1 MTRTLGPQDWGLRA
15 DGGGALM
22 IGNFRAVDLARR
34 HGTPLH
40 VIHETRLEQTA
51 FHFRRAFAAAYPGRT
66 SVHYA
71 FKCNSVPAV
80 IQAVRRAGL
89 EAEVMSEFELEL
101 ALALGYEGRDIVVN
115 GPGKSASFLK
125 KCLESGARL
134 INVDSM
140 SELEL
145 LHKTTEEVG
154 QDARILL
161 RINPDYVPRGMNSGT
176 ATGSRKGC
184 AFGLDLK
191 GGEAERALAALKNM
205 KRIRFYG
212 YHFHIGTGIRE
223 PKEYSRVL
231 ERLAPLIGR
240 TRRAGL
246 EIKVMDIGGG
256 FASMTT
262 REMTTGEFLVYQG
275 LGRLPSGL
283 PAGPGATFE
292 DFGREIAGALTK
304 LFPEGEPPEL
314 VTEPGRCI
322 AGPNQVLLLTVRH
335 VKARPGVRT
344 WIITDGGLGTVTLP
358 TFYEYHE
365 VFLADDVTRP
375 RTRKVTIVGPVCF
388 ASDIVYRNKPMPPV
402 RPGEVIAIMDSG
414 AYFTAQESTFG
425 FPRPAVVAVNGARD
439 RLVRRRETFEDMVS
453 RDHLAD
459 KSEIEEDTHEI
470 RRH

>member
-80 IQAVRRAGL
+80 IQTVRRAGL
-89 EAEVMSEFELEL
+89 EAEVMSEFELDL
-101 ALALGYEGRDIVVN
+101 ALALGYKGRDIVVN

-161 RINPDYVPRGMNSGT
+161 RINPDYVPHGMNSGT

-191 GGEAERALAALKNM
+191 GGEAERALAALRDM
-205 KRIRFYG
+205 KRVRFYG
-212 YHFHIGTGIRE
+212 YHFHVGTGIRE

-240 TRRAGL
+240 TRRAGI
-246 EIKVMDIGGG
+246 EIKVMDVGGG

-292 DFGREIAGALTK
+292 DFGREIAGAPQEILLVLDSSIGQNALAQAREFLKFAGITGLFLTK
-304 LFPEGEPPEL
+304 LDGTAKGGSVISIVEELELPVKCIGVGED
-314 VTEPGRCI
+314 
-322 AGPNQVLLLTVRH
+322 AQDVL
-335 VKARPGVRT
+335 PFS
-344 WIITDGGLGTVTLP
+344 P
-358 TFYEYHE
+358 
-365 VFLADDVTRP
+365 
-375 RTRKVTIVGPVCF
+375 
-388 ASDIVYRNKPMPPV
+388 
-402 RPGEVIAIMDSG
+402 
-414 AYFTAQESTFG
+414 QEF
-425 FPRPAVVAVNGARD
+425 VNA
-439 RLVRRRETFEDMVS
+439 LIS
-453 RDHLAD
+453 
-459 KSEIEEDTHEI
+459 
-470 RRH
+470 